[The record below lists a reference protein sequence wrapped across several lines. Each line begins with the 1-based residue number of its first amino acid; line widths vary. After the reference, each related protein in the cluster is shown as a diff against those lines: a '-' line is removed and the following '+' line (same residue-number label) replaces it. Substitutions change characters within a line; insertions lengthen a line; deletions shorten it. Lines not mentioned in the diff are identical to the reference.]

1 MIKELTLVCGEI
13 TMIETNRTLHGNVQI
28 TLNNVD
34 TGFLPDVEAEEI
46 VKFQDV
52 GDILEAIGVEEVAE
66 WLKEKGTL

>member
-13 TMIETNRTLHGNVQI
+13 TMIETNRTLHGNVKV

-52 GDILEAIGVEEVAE
+52 GMILEAIGIEEVAD
-66 WLKEKGTL
+66 WLKGKGSL

>member
-13 TMIETNRTLHGNVQI
+13 TMIETNRTLHGNVQV

-46 VKFQDV
+46 VNFQDV
-52 GDILEAIGVEEVAE
+52 DMILEAIGVEEVAE
-66 WLKEKGTL
+66 WLKEKGAL